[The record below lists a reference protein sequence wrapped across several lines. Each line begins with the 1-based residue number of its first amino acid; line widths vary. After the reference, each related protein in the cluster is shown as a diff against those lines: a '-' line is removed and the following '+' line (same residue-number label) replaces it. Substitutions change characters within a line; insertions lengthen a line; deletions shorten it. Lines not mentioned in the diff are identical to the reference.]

1 MNELLSAAAN
11 VGFPV
16 VVSIFLLVRVESKL
30 DALTLSIHELAK
42 SIRQP

>member
-16 VVSIFLLVRVESKL
+16 VVSIFLLVRVEHKL
-30 DALTLSIHELAK
+30 DALTVSIHELAQ
-42 SIRQP
+42 SIRPQ